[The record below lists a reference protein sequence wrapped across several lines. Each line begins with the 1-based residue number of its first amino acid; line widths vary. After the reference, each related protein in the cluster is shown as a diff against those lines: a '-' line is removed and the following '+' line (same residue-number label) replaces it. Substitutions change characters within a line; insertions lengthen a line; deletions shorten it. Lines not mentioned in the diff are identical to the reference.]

1 MNTKVEE
8 AMMVLESAA
17 GVLRYHAMRESAA
30 TLEEARATIAAHI
43 AQQDAQLHEAWS
55 RMDNAEARAKAA
67 EALIAKQDATIA
79 RMREALRLTEFGF
92 MHRRC
97 PVCAGFNVGA
107 DGETDQAHTANCP
120 VAIAL
125 KDSP

>member
-8 AMMVLESAA
+8 ALGVLERAADDDSSA
-17 GVLRYHAMRESAA
+17 GYDGLA
-30 TLEEARATIAAHI
+30 TQMNEARATLAAHI

-67 EALIAKQDATIA
+67 ESRIAKQDATIA
-79 RMREALRLTEFGF
+79 RMREALTDCSDKLRHYFKAHGPEY
-92 MHRRC
+92 
-97 PVCAGFNVGA
+97 VG
-107 DGETDQAHTANCP
+107 GIEYSQMQFIIST
-120 VAIAL
+120 AL